1 MQVHQNEAGGEG
13 LPFLFCASEKRQMHA
28 RPPALRAKPH
38 IFMVLSLMFAVRGKR
53 FRDKR
58 DDLPPGGPA
67 LLQPRKEIQKIV
79 PHPWENVKFCRT
91 SSFPQPV
98 IEHPAVGQGSLPP
111 AAQDERL
118 RKSLK
123 IGIRRRKIGIVQGR
137 TAAIGRDAADLFSC
151 ASKS

>member
-1 MQVHQNEAGGEG
+1 MQIHQNEAGGEG
-13 LPFLFCASEKRQMHA
+13 LPFLFCASEKAADA
-28 RPPALRAKPH
+28 RPNRPLCGQEHTHPSS
-38 IFMVLSLMFAVRGKR
+38 FSLLFDVRGKR

-91 SSFPQPV
+91 SSFPQPA
-98 IEHPAVGQGSLPP
+98 IEHPAVSQGSLPP

-118 RKSLK
+118 GKSLK
-123 IGIRRRKIGIVQGR
+123 IGIRRREIGIVQGH
-137 TAAIGRDAADLFSC
+137 TAAIRRDAADLFFV
-151 ASKS
+151 